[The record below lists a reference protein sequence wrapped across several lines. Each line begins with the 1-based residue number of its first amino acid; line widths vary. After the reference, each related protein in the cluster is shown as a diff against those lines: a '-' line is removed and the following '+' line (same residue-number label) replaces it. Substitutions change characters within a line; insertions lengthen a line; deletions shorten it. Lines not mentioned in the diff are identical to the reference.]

1 MSKPDEPLFNQIAE
15 DYIKEQK
22 RKRRWGIFF
31 KLVYLVVVI
40 IAVFGLFSGGG
51 KDEAKRSQP
60 HIAVIKVQ
68 GVIADDSNANAARIN
83 ESLRKAYQ
91 NPNTKAVIVEINSP
105 GGSPVQSD
113 DIYQYMRY
121 LNQSNRQIPLIA
133 VCTDLCA
140 SGGYYIAAG
149 ATDIYA
155 NPMSIV
161 GSIGVRA
168 GGFGFVGLMDKVGVE
183 RRLYTAG
190 KDKGFLDPFSPQ
202 QPQQVA
208 EMEKM
213 LSQTHNVFI
222 QAIQQSR
229 GDRIQKDDPNVIF
242 SGEPFSGVE
251 AKNLGLI
258 DGFAS
263 AQSLARTQLNNL
275 PMVDYTEPLG
285 LFDRIS
291 SRMSAELGYHAV
303 KMSGLQLQ

>member
-1 MSKPDEPLFNQIAE
+1 MSSSENPLLNQIAE

-31 KLVYLVVVI
+31 KIIYLLI
-40 IAVFGLFSGGG
+40 IILALFGLFSGTS

-60 HIAVIKVQ
+60 HIAVVKVQ
-68 GVIADDSNANAARIN
+68 GVIADDSNANAERIN
-83 ESLRKAYQ
+83 ESLRKAYL

-121 LNQSNRQIPLIA
+121 LNQTYPKIPMIA
-133 VCTDLCA
+133 VCTDMCA
-140 SGGYYIAAG
+140 SGGYYVAAG
-149 ATDIYA
+149 ANTIYA
-155 NPMSIV
+155 NPMSII

-168 GGFGFVGLMDKVGVE
+168 GGFGFVDLMDKIGVE

-222 QAIQQSR
+222 QAIQASR
-229 GDRIQKDDPNVIF
+229 GERIEKDDPTVVF

-251 AKNLGLI
+251 AQKLGLI

-263 AQSLARTQLNNL
+263 AQSIARTQFNNL

-285 LFDRIS
+285 FFDRIS

-303 KMSGLQLQ
+303 KMSNLQLQ